1 MDRRQFFKTLGGVG
15 LSTSPGFSSFL
26 MDLYAFQTKANLS
39 KVEARYYKKHPDRE
53 IECTLCPRLC
63 KLGDKERGYCGVRE
77 NRGGKYYTLVYG
89 KACAIHVDPV
99 EKKPFFHFLP
109 KNQALSIAS
118 AGCNVNCKFCQN
130 WEISQVRPEQIQ
142 HVDFPPSAVV
152 KAAQNNNCPIIAY
165 TYSEPVV
172 FFEYMYDT
180 SRYARGQG
188 IKNVVI
194 TGGHINLEPLE
205 DLMKVV
211 DGIKVDLKAFNQ
223 NFYTKYVRGELDPVL
238 EAIKRIAQSDTWLEI
253 VYLVIPT
260 LNDSTEEILRLCRW
274 LMREIGPD
282 VPIHFSRFHPM
293 YLLKNLPSTPLSTL
307 ERIHNIARQ
316 EGLHYSYIGNVPGH
330 MAENT
335 YCPECRDIAV
345 RRRGYQIQEINI
357 SKGRCRS
364 CDNPIPGV
372 WS

>member
-1 MDRRQFFKTLGGVG
+1 
-15 LSTSPGFSSFL
+15 
-26 MDLYAFQTKANLS
+26 
-39 KVEARYYKKHPDRE
+39 
-53 IECTLCPRLC
+53 
-63 KLGDKERGYCGVRE
+63 
-77 NRGGKYYTLVYG
+77 
-89 KACAIHVDPV
+89 
-99 EKKPFFHFLP
+99 
-109 KNQALSIAS
+109 
-118 AGCNVNCKFCQN
+118 
-130 WEISQVRPEQIQ
+130 
-142 HVDFPPSAVV
+142 V